1 MNMDITID
9 DPKVRID
16 STYVVIDTQYVP
28 VGRLVNA
35 NRVQENL
42 TKQSGKIV
50 VLADSAKSEPRAETR

>member
-50 VLADSAKSEPRAETR
+50 VLADSAESEPRAETR